1 MATVNPFV
9 GSPAAANVE
18 FSQVVPELLYKRTS
32 RFANPDI
39 VVSFISARVSSVAT
53 CASTY
58 AVVASLVELLDYSDA
73 SGSGVGT
80 NWKHIVKNAPV
91 PAGGSLMVIAG
102 QKIVLEE
109 RAGGTGDAIRIT
121 SSAATSLDV
130 VAAILE
136 DVNP

>member
-1 MATVNPFV
+1 MANEFRNRTLTGV
-9 GSPAAANVE
+9 GTSATILYATPDGKTSIMLELDIANTTQNVVE
-18 FSQVVPELLYKRTS
+18 
-32 RFANPDI
+32 
-39 VVSFISARVSSVAT
+39 AT
-53 CASTY
+53 
-58 AVVASLVELLDYSDA
+58 VELLDYSDA
-73 SGSGVGT
+73 TGGGVGT

-109 RAGGTGDAIRIT
+109 RIGGTGDAVRIT

-130 VAAILE
+130 VSAVLE